1 VKAQEIALKK
11 MTAGLLAF
19 VFLFTYTTAIAE
31 RPDSLESLQNAWR
44 RVRRIIMG
52 GRRMS
57 GRREQL

>member
-1 VKAQEIALKK
+1 MKK

-57 GRREQL
+57 GAWSLGR